1 MGLQVHNEQRSQ
13 VDDEKRPS
21 VGIGMDASVMPI
33 PGMSDISLAQT
44 TDFFYPLVD
53 DPYLQGR
60 IACANVLSD
69 LYAMGVV
76 NCHNMLMLLALS
88 KEMSDKERDI
98 IIPLLMKGFQDTA
111 LEAGCKVTGGQT
123 VVNPWCIIGG
133 VASTVCKEGD
143 VIMPEG
149 ATAGD
154 VIVLTK
160 ALGTQVAVNAHQ
172 WLEEGGASWSRIS
185 DVTTKAEV
193 KQVYRDAMLSMA
205 RLNRIGAILMHKYKA
220 GACTDVTGFGILGHA
235 ENLSR
240 NQLEPVDF
248 QITHLPIIENIAKME
263 KHLGGMFRLLQ
274 GFSAE
279 TSGGLF
285 MTISEDGAKG
295 LLDEI
300 QRVDGCEAWIIGTV
314 VKGTRTAKIIDNP
327 TVIEVKSGV

>member
-1 MGLQVHNEQRSQ
+1 MNDADFKSA
-13 VDDEKRPS
+13 DDEKRPS
-21 VGIGMDASVMPI
+21 VGIGMDASVTPI

-88 KEMSDKERDI
+88 KDMSDKERDVV
-98 IIPLLMKGFQDTA
+98 IPLLMKGFQDTA

-133 VASTVCKEGD
+133 VATTVCKEND

-149 ATAGD
+149 AVAGD
-154 VIVLTK
+154 VLVLTK

-172 WLEEGGASWSRIS
+172 WLEEGGDRWVNLNK
-185 DVTTKAEV
+185 VTSEAEV

-220 GACTDVTGFGILGHA
+220 CACTDVTGFGILGHA
-235 ENLSR
+235 ENLVS
-240 NQLEPVDF
+240 NQIAPVDF
-248 QITHLPIIENIAKME
+248 VLTKLPIIQNIAKME
-263 KHLGGMFRLLQ
+263 HHLGGMFQLFQ

-285 MTISEDGAKG
+285 MTISADGAKG
-295 LLDEI
+295 LIDEI
-300 QRVDGCEAWIIGTV
+300 LQVDGCEAWIIGAV
-314 VKGTRTAKIIDNP
+314 VKGTRTASIAKNFEIID
-327 TVIEVKSGV
+327 VKS

>member
-1 MGLQVHNEQRSQ
+1 VKDAQLES
-13 VDDEKRPS
+13 VDEEKRPS
-21 VGIGMDASVMPI
+21 VGIGMDASVTPIAGMP
-33 PGMSDISLAQT
+33 DISLAQT

-88 KEMSDKERDI
+88 KEMSDKERDVV
-98 IIPLLMKGFQDTA
+98 IPLLMRGFQDTA

-149 ATAGD
+149 AVAGD
-154 VIVLTK
+154 VLVLTK

-172 WLEEGGASWSRIS
+172 WLEQGGDRWSNLKE
-185 DVTTKAEV
+185 VTTEAEV
-193 KQVYRDAMLSMA
+193 KQTYLDAMLSMA

-235 ENLSR
+235 ENLVR
-240 NQLEPVDF
+240 NQIAPVDF
-248 QITHLPIIENIAKME
+248 VLTKLPIIQNIAKME
-263 KHLGGMFRLLQ
+263 KHLGGMFQLFQ

-295 LLDEI
+295 LIDEI
-300 QRVDGCEAWIIGTV
+300 LKIDGCEAWIIGAV
-314 VKGTRTAKIIDNP
+314 VKGSRTAKITEDPEI
-327 TVIEVKSGV
+327 IEVKS

>member
-1 MGLQVHNEQRSQ
+1 MKNAQHVAADE
-13 VDDEKRPS
+13 EKRPS
-21 VGIGMDASVMPI
+21 VGIGMDASVTPI

-88 KEMSDKERDI
+88 KEFSEKERDVV
-98 IIPLLMKGFQDTA
+98 IPLLMKGFQDTA

-133 VASTVCKEGD
+133 VATTVCKEGD

-149 ATAGD
+149 AKAGD
-154 VIVLTK
+154 VLVLTK
-160 ALGTQVAVNAHQ
+160 AIGTQVAVNAHQ
-172 WLEEGGASWSRIS
+172 WLEEGGDSWGRIS
-185 DVTTKAEV
+185 DVTTKEEV
-193 KQVYRDAMLSMA
+193 KQVYRDSMMSMA

-235 ENLSR
+235 ENLVR
-240 NQLEPVDF
+240 NQIKQVDF
-248 QITHLPIIENIAKME
+248 RLTHLPIIQNIAKIE
-263 KHLGGMFRLLQ
+263 KHLGGMFRLFQ

-285 MTISEDGAKG
+285 MTISEDGARG
-295 LLDEI
+295 LLKDI
-300 QRVDGCEAWIIGTV
+300 QRLDGCEAWIIGKV
-314 VKGTRTAKIIDNP
+314 ELGSRLAKIDENF
-327 TVIEVKSGV
+327 TVIEVKS

>member
-1 MGLQVHNEQRSQ
+1 MNQTDHKSADE
-13 VDDEKRPS
+13 EKRPS
-21 VGIGMDASVMPI
+21 VGIGMDASVTPI
-33 PGMSDISLAQT
+33 PGMLDISLAQT

-88 KEMSDKERDI
+88 KEMTEKERDVV
-98 IIPLLMKGFQDTA
+98 IPLLMKGFQDTA
-111 LEAGCKVTGGQT
+111 LEAGCTVTGGQT
-123 VVNPWCIIGG
+123 VINPWCIIGG
-133 VASTVCKEGD
+133 VATTVCKEND

-149 ATAGD
+149 AVAGD
-154 VIVLTK
+154 VLVLTK

-172 WLEEGGASWSRIS
+172 WLEEDGDRWVNLKH
-185 DVTTKAEV
+185 VTTEAEV

-205 RLNRIGAILMHKYKA
+205 RLNRIGAMLMHKYKA

-235 ENLSR
+235 ENLVR
-240 NQLEPVDF
+240 NQIAPVDF
-248 QITHLPIIENIAKME
+248 VLTKLPIIQNIAKME
-263 KHLGGMFRLLQ
+263 QHLGGMFQLFQ

-285 MTISEDGAKG
+285 MTISADGAKG
-295 LLDEI
+295 LIDEI
-300 QRVDGCEAWIIGTV
+300 LQVDGCEAWIIGAV
-314 VKGTRTAKIIDNP
+314 VKGNRTASIAKNP
-327 TVIEVKSGV
+327 QIIEVKS